1 MTPDTAFVPL
11 VIGATGKTGRRV
23 AAALRA
29 AGHPVRAV
37 SRPVFDWTDR
47 STWRTALEGTTAAYV
62 AYAPDLAFPGAPETV
77 AELVDTAGGLGLSRV
92 VLLSGRNEPE
102 AQRAEGLL
110 QAAAARHGMDWAVV
124 RSAFFW
130 QNFTEDLF
138 APAIAAGHLRFVASD
153 VREPFVD
160 ADDLAAVACAVLTG
174 DAPAGRVHEVTG
186 PRLLTFAEAAQE
198 VADDAGIPFRYERV
212 DAATMVAD
220 LQAAGLDPDSAEGIT
235 ALFTEVLDGR
245 NASRT
250 DGVEAAL
257 GRAPSA
263 FPARTPKPVA

>member
-1 MTPDTAFVPL
+1 MTTDTAFVPA

-23 AAALRA
+23 TAALRA
-29 AGHPVRAV
+29 AGHPVRAL
-37 SRPVFDWTDR
+37 SRPVFDWTDP
-47 STWRTALEGTTAAYV
+47 STWRPALAGATAAYV
-62 AYAPDLAFPGAPETV
+62 TYAPDLAFPGGPEAV
-77 AELVDTAGGLGLSRV
+77 ADLADLAGRLGLARI

-110 QAAAARHGMDWAVV
+110 RAAAARHRMAWAVV

-138 APAIAAGHLRFVASD
+138 APAIAAGHLRFVAGD
-153 VREPFVD
+153 VREPFLD

-174 DAPAGRVHEVTG
+174 DAPAGRVYELTG
-186 PRLLTFAEAAQE
+186 PRLLTFAAAAQE

-212 DAATMVAD
+212 DAPAMVAD
-220 LQAAGLDPDSAEGIT
+220 LEGAGLDPESAEGIT

-245 NASRT
+245 NASLT
-250 DGVEAAL
+250 DDVAAAL
-257 GRAPSA
+257 GRAPRP
-263 FPARTPKPVA
+263 FPARTARPVA